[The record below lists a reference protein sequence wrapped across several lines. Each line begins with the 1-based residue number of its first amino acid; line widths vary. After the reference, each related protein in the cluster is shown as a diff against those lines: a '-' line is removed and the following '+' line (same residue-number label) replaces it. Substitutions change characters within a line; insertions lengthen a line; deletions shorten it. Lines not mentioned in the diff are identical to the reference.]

1 MPNGYPPEEIPLEIF
16 WPLLAVLIALIVIQ
30 DVVIRQRRKQNQ
42 SQNAQ
47 KPAFNARNRGE

>member
-1 MPNGYPPEEIPLEIF
+1 MPNGYPPEEIPLEVF

-30 DVVIRQRRKQNQ
+30 DVVIRQRRKQNP
-42 SQNAQ
+42 SPNAQ